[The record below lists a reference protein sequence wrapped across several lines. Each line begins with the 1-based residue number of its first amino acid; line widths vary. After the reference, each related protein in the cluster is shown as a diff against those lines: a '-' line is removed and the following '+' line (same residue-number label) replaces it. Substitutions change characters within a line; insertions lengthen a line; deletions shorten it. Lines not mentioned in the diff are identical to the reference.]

1 MPLVHRE
8 KEKPLKLKDSQ
19 MADLKIGVLL
29 GLGLRNNA
37 TIGAKIGYSESGV
50 KNRRKGVNALFI
62 AEIESTVK
70 HEIDVNRKIAERVA
84 AEDLKKELGE
94 FAGQVLANH
103 DEALRSLDPARKDR
117 ATKVVSSYLIPRS
130 RISGPGK
137 PDSTDPPPAVY
148 HVRIGS
154 LNVLQQHAQGAPITL
169 PDIAKTL
176 DVPGVTHLPPGERS

>member
-50 KNRRKGVNALFI
+50 KNRRKGVNAIFI

-70 HEIDVNRKIAERVA
+70 HEVDVNRKAAERVA
-84 AEDLKKELGE
+84 AEDLKKALGE
-94 FAGQVLANH
+94 RSGKVVRNF
-103 DEALRSLDPARKDR
+103 DEALDSPDELRKDR
-117 ATKVVSSYLIPRS
+117 ATKTLAHHLIPRV
-130 RISGPGK
+130 RVSGTGK
-137 PDSTDPPPAVY
+137 PESTDPPPAVY

-169 PDIAKTL
+169 PDIAKTI
-176 DVPGVTHLPPGERS
+176 DIPATTHLPPGERS